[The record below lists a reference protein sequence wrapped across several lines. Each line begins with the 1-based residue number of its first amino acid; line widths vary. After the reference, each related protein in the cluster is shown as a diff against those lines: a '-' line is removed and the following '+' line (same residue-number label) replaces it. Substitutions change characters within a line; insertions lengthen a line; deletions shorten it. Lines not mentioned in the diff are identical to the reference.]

1 MTFSPVSVILY
12 TTKGEREVK
21 EKRKRKIKKEQK
33 GLDKPNQISYNKT
46 IKNKEETEMKKSTK
60 TTIISITIIAAAVI
74 VPVVF
79 SIVVG
84 TSSLP
89 DWAKY
94 LLLK

>member
-1 MTFSPVSVILY
+1 
-12 TTKGEREVK
+12 
-21 EKRKRKIKKEQK
+21 
-33 GLDKPNQISYNKT
+33 
-46 IKNKEETEMKKSTK
+46 MKKSTK
-60 TTIISITIIAAAVI
+60 TTIACITIIAAAVI

-84 TSSLP
+84 TSNLP

>member
-1 MTFSPVSVILY
+1 
-12 TTKGEREVK
+12 
-21 EKRKRKIKKEQK
+21 
-33 GLDKPNQISYNKT
+33 
-46 IKNKEETEMKKSTK
+46 MKKSTK
-60 TTIISITIIAAAVI
+60 TTIACIAIIAAAAVI

-84 TSSLP
+84 TSSLL